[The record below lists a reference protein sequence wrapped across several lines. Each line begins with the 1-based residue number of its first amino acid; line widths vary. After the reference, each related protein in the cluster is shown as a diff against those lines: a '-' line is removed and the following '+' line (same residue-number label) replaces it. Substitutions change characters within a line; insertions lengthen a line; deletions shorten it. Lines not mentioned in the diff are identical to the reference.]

1 MGSPMVFH
9 TAPPQPASN
18 ARMICSPQ
26 LVGGAEASQNGLG
39 DRMPPAKVV
48 ARSGIHY
55 LAGDG
60 RAGTLSI
67 RYCIHHL
74 APSVRAIAARIIFR
88 MAGAATGAIHLHAAG
103 SHLNTAA
110 LLQQRYQRRLPYSG
124 DHHVAEQV

>member
-1 MGSPMVFH
+1 MIGSPMVFH

-26 LVGGAEASQNGLG
+26 LVGGADASQNGLG
-39 DRMPPAKVV
+39 DRMPPAQGV

-67 RYCIHHL
+67 RYRIHHL

-88 MAGAATGAIHLHAAG
+88 MAGAATGA
-103 SHLNTAA
+103 
-110 LLQQRYQRRLPYSG
+110 LP
-124 DHHVAEQV
+124 